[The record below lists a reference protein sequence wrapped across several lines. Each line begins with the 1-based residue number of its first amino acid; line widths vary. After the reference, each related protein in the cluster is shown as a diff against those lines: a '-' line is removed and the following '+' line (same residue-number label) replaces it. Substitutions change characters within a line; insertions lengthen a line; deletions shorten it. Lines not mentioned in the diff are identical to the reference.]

1 MQVKLAGFFIVLTIV
16 ATIPAC
22 SRYDVI
28 PDQLKTRVH
37 TGVSYQDILRAPNA
51 HRGQLVVLG
60 GKVVSTTR
68 LKDRTRIEVLQLP
81 LTDDYIPRT
90 DQESASQGRF
100 YAYDAGKEIL
110 DPSTLSEGTPITLV
124 GEILE
129 LQTTQVDQADP
140 DFPTISIKDL
150 TTWEVSEARRWWAS
164 THPYHGG
171 GYLYGARPY
180 GFYYW

>member
-1 MQVKLAGFFIVLTIV
+1 MQFNLVALFVAVTIS

-22 SRYDVI
+22 TRYDVI
-28 PDQLKTRVH
+28 PDPLETHIEK
-37 TGVSYQDILRAPNA
+37 GLSYQDIARSPNT
-51 HRGQLVVLG
+51 HKGKLIVLG

-68 LKDRTRIEVLQLP
+68 FKDRTRIEVLQLP

-90 DQESASQGRF
+90 DQEGESQGRF

-110 DPSTLSEGTPITLV
+110 DPTSLPEGTPITLV
-124 GEILE
+124 GEVASI
-129 LQTTQVDQADP
+129 QTTKMDDADRP
-140 DFPTISIKDL
+140 VPTLSIKDL
-150 TTWEVSEARRWWAS
+150 TTWEVSEGRRWWAFPY
-164 THPYHGG
+164 PYHGG